1 LVSFTT
7 VMALA
12 ARAAASELPYG
23 IMPKLMDSRFSSLLV
38 LLAASGC
45 AALVY
50 EIVWFQL
57 LELVIGSSAV
67 SLGVLLATYMG
78 GMFLGSLACGRV
90 VPRRLDPLRV
100 YAAIEAG
107 VGLCGVAIL
116 FALPWLDRVYS
127 VHAGHRLAGVFLR
140 AAVCALCLLAPTV
153 LMGASLPALARQWEA
168 SVRGASRLGFLYAAN
183 TAGAVAGCLLAGFYL
198 LRVHDMYFASYA
210 AAAVNVAVAMAAL
223 AASGLRAEREPAFS
237 GENNPGSPEQQ
248 SAELEETGGSACP
261 TIRHPAHAIYAVI
274 AISGLCALGAEV
286 IWTRL
291 LSLMMGAT
299 VYAFS
304 IILAVFLA
312 GLGLGSGLGSYL
324 ARKQGSPKL
333 LLGICQVILAFAVS
347 GIAYRLAAQLPY
359 WKMESSADPW
369 LTFRGDLWRSMATV
383 LFPALFW
390 GASFPLALAA
400 AAGDSRRSPQRDH
413 GTDSARLAGSIYAAN
428 TFGAI
433 VGALGF
439 SMILIPWIGTRNS
452 QRVLM
457 ALCAIASLIALP
469 RLRTVAGLAILV
481 VTAGLLAWRIPP
493 FPWQVFAYG
502 RELTISYK
510 DSRPLYVG
518 EGRNASIAITQI
530 PDGTRFFHISGKV
543 EASTLPQDMRLQ
555 RMLGHLPA
563 LFHAKP
569 RSVLVVGC
577 GAGVTAGTF
586 AVHPEIERI
595 LICELE
601 PLVPAASA
609 RHFAKENHNVLRD
622 RRTEIVYDDARHYVS
637 TTPERFDIITS
648 DPIHPWVKGAA
659 TLYSKE
665 YFEMVKRRLNP
676 GGVVTQW
683 VPLYQTDPETVES
696 EIATFLSVFPHATIW
711 NNDLGGEGYDA
722 MLLGQVEPAR
732 IDLDELARRLARPDY
747 AAVRE
752 SLADVGL
759 VSPLS
764 LLATYAGRGSDM
776 APWLRHAAI
785 NHDRDLRL
793 QYLAGLSMTQ
803 NVASDIMYQ
812 ILSFRRFPSPVFTG
826 SEEQMQSL
834 RNMLWARQ

>member
-1 LVSFTT
+1 MLSTT
-7 VMALA
+7 VLVGQALSPA
-12 ARAAASELPYG
+12 NRFVHGCRAVAGLPYG
-23 IMPKLMDSRFSSLLV
+23 IIPRLMGSPFAILLL

-67 SLGVLLATYMG
+67 SLGVLLAIYMG
-78 GMFLGSLACGRV
+78 GMFLGSLACARA
-90 VPRRLDPLRV
+90 VPARRNPLRV

-107 VGLCGVAIL
+107 IGLCGLAIL
-116 FALPWLDRVYS
+116 FALPWLDRAYS
-127 VHAGHRLAGVFLR
+127 VHAWHGLAGVFLR
-140 AAVCALCLLAPTV
+140 AVVCALCLLAPTA
-153 LMGASLPALARQWEA
+153 LMGASLPALARQWEV
-168 SVRGASRLGFLYAAN
+168 SLRGASRLGFLYGAN

-210 AAAVNVAVAMAAL
+210 AVALNFVVALAAL
-223 AASGLRAEREPAFS
+223 AVAPAFRLSREPPPPAS
-237 GENNPGSPEQQ
+237 APEPH
-248 SAELEETGGSACP
+248 AEPSSLS
-261 TIRHPAHAIYAVI
+261 IYAVI

-299 VYAFS
+299 VYAFA

-324 ARKQGSPKL
+324 ARKRGSPGMW
-333 LLGICQVILAFAVS
+333 LGICQVILAFVVS
-347 GIAYRLAAQLPY
+347 GIAYRLARYLPY
-359 WKMESSADPW
+359 WKMENSADPR

-400 AAGDSRRSPQRDH
+400 AADSRRNALGD
-413 GTDSARLAGSIYAAN
+413 GNIDSARLAGSIYAAN

-433 VGALGF
+433 LGALGF
-439 SMILIPWIGTRNS
+439 SMILIPWIGTQNS

-457 ALCAIASLIALP
+457 ALCLIASMISLP
-469 RLRTVAGLAILV
+469 RLRTAAGLVILAA
-481 VTAGLLAWRIPP
+481 TAGLLAWRIPP

-518 EGRNASIAITQI
+518 EGRNASIAITEI

-563 LFHAKP
+563 LLHRGP

-586 AVHPEIERI
+586 VTHPEVERI

-609 RHFAKENHNVLRD
+609 RHFAKQNHDVLRD
-622 RRTEIVYDDARHYVS
+622 RRTRIVYDDARHYVL

-683 VPLYQTDPETVES
+683 VPLYQTDSETVRS

-711 NNDLGGEGYDA
+711 NNDLGGAGYDV
-722 MLLGQVEPAR
+722 MLLGQAEPAR
-732 IDLDELARRLARPDY
+732 IDIDELARRLARPDY
-747 AAVRE
+747 ARVRE
-752 SLADVGL
+752 SLSEVGL
-759 VSPLS
+759 GTPLS
-764 LLATYAGRGSDM
+764 LLATYAGSGSDL
-776 APWLRHAAI
+776 APWLKRAAI

-803 NVASDIMYQ
+803 YVASDIMYQ
-812 ILSFRRFPSPVFTG
+812 ILNLRRFPSPAFTG
-826 SEEQMQSL
+826 SEDQMRSL
-834 RNMLWARQ
+834 RNMLWAQQ

>member
-1 LVSFTT
+1 
-7 VMALA
+7 MGA
-12 ARAAASELPYG
+12 APDEDPRAWV
-23 IMPKLMDSRFSSLLV
+23 IMPELMGPRFALL
-38 LLAASGC
+38 LLLFAASGC
-45 AALVY
+45 AALMY

-78 GMFLGSLACGRV
+78 GMFLGSLGYGRV
-90 VPRRLDPLRV
+90 ISARRNPLRV
-100 YAAIEAG
+100 YALIEAG
-107 VGLCGVAIL
+107 IGLCGLAIL
-116 FALPWLDRVYS
+116 FGLPWLDGVYS
-127 VHAGHRLAGVFLR
+127 THTVRGFAGIVMR
-140 AAVCALCLLAPTV
+140 AAVCALCLAAPTL

-168 SVRGASRLGFLYAAN
+168 SIRGASRLGVLYAAN
-183 TAGAVAGCLLAGFYL
+183 AAGAVAGCLLAGFYL
-198 LRVHDMYFASYA
+198 LRVHDMYFTSY
-210 AAAVNVAVAMAAL
+210 VAVGINLAVALAAL
-223 AASGLRAEREPAFS
+223 AVSPFGAESLPE
-237 GENNPGSPEQQ
+237 PGST
-248 SAELEETGGSACP
+248 ETP
-261 TIRHPAHAIYAVI
+261 TESNREGVVGAGAIYAVI

-324 ARKQGSPKL
+324 ARKSRSPRAA
-333 LLGICQVILAFAVS
+333 LGVCQLVLAFAVS
-347 GIAYRLAAQLPY
+347 GTAYLLARNLPY
-359 WKMESSADPW
+359 WKMESSAEAR
-369 LTFRGDLWRSMATV
+369 LTFRGDLWRSLTTV
-383 LFPALFW
+383 MFPALFW

-400 AAGDSRRSPQRDH
+400 AAGLGRQGPRGSDRA
-413 GTDSARLAGSIYAAN
+413 DSARLAGSIYAAN

-433 VGALGF
+433 LGALGF
-439 SMILIPWIGTRNS
+439 SMVLVPWIGTQNA
-452 QRVLM
+452 QRVL
-457 ALCAIASLIALP
+457 ASLCLMASLIALP
-469 RLRTVAGLAILV
+469 RLRSALGLVFLA
-481 VTAGLLAWRIPP
+481 TAGGLLVWALPP

-510 DSRPLYVG
+510 DGRPLYVG

-563 LFHAKP
+563 LLHPRP

-586 AVHPEIERI
+586 VVHPEIERI

-601 PLVPAASA
+601 PLVPRASA
-609 RHFAKENHNVLRD
+609 RHFAKENHGVIHD
-622 RRTEIVYDDARHYVS
+622 RRTEVVYDDARHYVL

-665 YFEMVKRRLNP
+665 YFEMVKRHLNP
-676 GGVVTQW
+676 GGVVSQW
-683 VPLYQTDPETVES
+683 VPLYQTDPETVRS
-696 EIATFLSVFPHATIW
+696 EIATFFSVFPHATVW
-711 NNDLGGEGYDA
+711 NNDLGGEGYDV
-722 MLLGQVEPAR
+722 MLLGQLEPAR
-732 IDLDELARRLARPDY
+732 IDIGELARRLARPDHSL
-747 AAVRE
+747 VRQ
-752 SLADVGL
+752 SLTDVGL
-759 VSPLS
+759 GSPLS
-764 LLATYAGRGSDM
+764 LLSTYAGQASDL
-776 APWLRHAAI
+776 APWLAHAAI

-793 QYLAGLSMTQ
+793 QYLAGLGMTQ
-803 NVASDIMYQ
+803 NIATDIMYQ
-812 ILSFRRFPSPVFTG
+812 ILGHRRFPSPMFTG
-826 SEEQMQSL
+826 SEEQMRSL
-834 RNMLWARQ
+834 GNMLQAWR